1 MKTNTSKMF
10 ITFAAALLFCAA
22 TSLTT
27 TQQTA
32 AFESVKGEDKTG
44 KKCERK
50 DTPGSSTFGNCETI
64 CKGKDVVRDALNNRW
79 VCKVY
84 AVGGAQ
90 TGATHTP
97 LNGQVLDGQVFVGS
111 TPKPKPPKAAAPKAG
126 KAKRQ

>member
-1 MKTNTSKMF
+1 MKTNISKTF
-10 ITFAAALLFCAA
+10 ITLAAALLFCAA
-22 TSLTT
+22 TFLTT

-90 TGATHTP
+90 TGTTLTP
-97 LNGQVLDGQVFVGS
+97 LNGQVLDSS

-126 KAKRQ
+126 KAKKQ